1 MMKLDNQEIYIFDN
15 VYQSYH
21 TQKFYNFII
30 NSYYKISMVDT
41 LSDDYYNKKSFGSRY
56 SKEDLKIM
64 GIIEHLPQEIKKEFS
79 ISLETNDRSVVNAI
93 TSNGVYHPH
102 DDAGKGVKWSFL
114 YYANMK
120 WDLEWGGDTLF
131 LKDDRQTIENVVQC
145 KPNRVV
151 IFDAKIPHLIR
162 PTTIIAPPY
171 RFSINMTF
179 KNNDGE

>member
-1 MMKLDNQEIYIFDN
+1 MKLDNQEIYIFDN

-30 NSYYKISMVDT
+30 NSYYQINMADT
-41 LSDDYYNKKSFGSRY
+41 LSEDYYNKKSFGSKY
-56 SKEDLKIM
+56 SKDDLKTL
-64 GIIEHLPQEIKKEFS
+64 GIIEHLPEKIKKEFN
-79 ISLETNDRSVVNAI
+79 ISLETSDRCVVNAI

-102 DDAGKGVKWSFL
+102 DDHGSDIKWSFL

-131 LKDDRQTIENVVQC
+131 LNDDRQTISNTVQC